1 MTENGAVVEP
11 GLEPVSFEVP
21 VAGGGL
27 HVARWGEGGQRVVL
41 GVHGVTASSMSLL
54 PMARRLGPE
63 LTLVAPDLRGR
74 GGSAFLPGPYGLNV
88 HAQDCAA
95 VIEAVAASPVIV
107 LGESMGAYVAV
118 MLAAARPELVQRLV
132 LVDGGL
138 PLPLPEGLGDNP
150 DFDALVAATLGP
162 ALARLSIV
170 YPTRQAYLDFWRAH
184 PALKQDWNADIEAYL
199 DYDLA
204 PVEGGFRSRV
214 KAEAVLADSR
224 EVAQPD
230 VTAAALG
237 GLRCGI
243 ALVRA
248 PRDLLDRPAPL
259 IPQQVVDEWQ
269 RRLPNL
275 SAQLV
280 DDVNHYTLIFGE
292 RGTAAIAAL
301 VDPASGPAP

>member
-1 MTENGAVVEP
+1 MTESGAFVEP
-11 GLEPVSFEVP
+11 VLQPATFEVA

-27 HVARWGEGGQRVVL
+27 HVARWGQEGQRVVL
-41 GVHGVTASSMSLL
+41 GVHGVTASSISLL
-54 PMARRLGPE
+54 PMARRLGRQF
-63 LTLVAPDLRGR
+63 TLVAPDLRGR
-74 GGSAFLPGPYGLNV
+74 GGSASLPGPYGLNT

-95 VIEAVAASPVIV
+95 VIEAVATSPVIV

-118 MLAAARPELVQRLV
+118 VLAAARPELVQRLV

-138 PLPLPEGLGDNP
+138 PLPVPAELGDNP

-162 ALARLSIV
+162 ALARLSTV
-170 YPTRQAYLDFWRAH
+170 FPTRRAYFDFWRAH
-184 PALKQDWNADIEAYL
+184 PAFKQGWDADIEAYL
-199 DYDLA
+199 DYDLE

-230 VTAAALG
+230 MTAAALG
-237 GLRCGI
+237 RLRCAI

-248 PRDLLDRPAPL
+248 PRDLLDRPSPL

-275 SAQLV
+275 STQLV
-280 DDVNHYTLIFGE
+280 DDVNHYTLLFGE
-292 RGTAAIAAL
+292 RGTATIAAL
-301 VDPASGPAP
+301 VAS